1 MKNYHNFLGIDVSKN
16 TLDYCLLNQ
25 DGKVV
30 LRGKISNSSVSISK
44 EMKKLLSETVLKE
57 ELLVVYEY
65 TGIYSCILSQYLHS
79 EEFAYS
85 EVAAIEIKRSRG
97 LSRGKSDE
105 IDAEE
110 IAGYAKKHL
119 ERITLSCFAEPVYQ
133 QLKLMNAER
142 EKLIAAIGSFERSR
156 EAEEYLGK
164 EVYGKIKT
172 LNRQTVTFL
181 KKKLSELERQ
191 MQILL
196 RSDEQLK
203 KQQDLVRSIPGI
215 GEIGSVY
222 LLLATKGFTRFKTWR
237 KFACYCGVAPFE
249 RSSGSS
255 IRGKH
260 RVSPFADKKLKS
272 LLHMFSLTAIK
283 YDPELRQYYQR
294 KKEEGKHSMLVLN
307 NIKCK
312 LVGRIFAVIERGT
325 PFVKMQTYSQ

>member
-16 TLDYCLLNQ
+16 TLDYCLADQ
-25 DGKVV
+25 AGKVV
-30 LRGKISNSSVSISK
+30 LRGKISNTSACIAK
-44 EMKKLLSETVLKE
+44 ELKKLLGEAVVKE
-57 ELLVVYEY
+57 ELLVAFEY

-79 EEFAYS
+79 EGFSYS

-105 IDAEE
+105 IDAQE
-110 IAGYAKKHL
+110 IAGYARKHP
-119 ERITLSCFAEPVYQ
+119 ERITLSSFAEPVYQ

-142 EKLIAAIGSFERSR
+142 EKLIASIRSFERSQ
-156 EAEEYLGK
+156 EAEEYLGRK
-164 EVYGKIKT
+164 VYSKIRT
-172 LNRQTVTFL
+172 LNLHTVAFL
-181 KKKLSELERQ
+181 KKKLLELEHR
-191 MQILL
+191 MKELL
-196 RSDEQLK
+196 RSDEKLK
-203 KQQDLVRSIPGI
+203 QQQDLLKSIPGI